1 MKDIRGTTKLCAL
14 LGNPT
19 QHSLSPMIHNNLAS
33 LTKTDVAYTTFSVEK
48 EAVEMAVKGAFA
60 LGIVGMNVTVPYKQ
74 EVMRYL
80 VGTDPLA
87 EAIGAVNTLVRKQDG
102 YYGYN
107 TDILG
112 FLRELEVNNFKLENR
127 DVVILG
133 AGGVARAIAFACARE
148 GANRIY
154 ILNRSFDKAR
164 VLAYDLDAY
173 FGFLKGD
180 KIIPMSLCQ
189 SEEVEAKDFL
199 LVQTTDIGMHPNVDA
214 IILEES
220 KLYDEAAFGFDVIYN
235 PYNTCFM
242 NKLKSKG
249 KRAVNGLPMLL
260 YQGVEAYK
268 MWFEDS
274 KITKDMEKSI
284 YAKLKV
290 SFSGDESLKLEKDK
304 KEAQHYKGNLILV
317 GFMGSGKTTLGKWIS
332 KRTGRDFIDT
342 DKEVE
347 IEAGKTIKEIFE
359 DGGEE
364 SFRALETMVLKK
376 LENSKNKN
384 MVISVGGGTPL
395 RPENR
400 AILKKIGTVI
410 YLRASGDE
418 LMRRLRYDERRPLLQ
433 GKNGDARQELINHM
447 LKAREPMYLA
457 SANLVVRTDGVYFP
471 RIYQIINKRIKSGKV
486 NNNPRF
492 NKKKVK
498 PKAKQENNQQV
509 DASENVKNLKRNNW
523 RKNRQNYRKE
533 KE

>member
-19 QHSLSPMIHNNLAS
+19 QHSLSPMIHNNLAL

-48 EAVEMAVKGAFA
+48 EDLEMAVKGAFA

-74 EVMRYL
+74 EVIKYL

-87 EAIGAVNTLVRKQDG
+87 EAIGAVNTLVRRQDG

-107 TDILG
+107 TDMLG
-112 FLRELEVNNFKLENR
+112 FLRELEANNFKLENR

-148 GANRIY
+148 GASRIY
-154 ILNRSFDKAR
+154 ILNRSLDKAR
-164 VLAYDLDAY
+164 ALAYDLDTY
-173 FGFLKGD
+173 FGFIQAS
-180 KIIPMSLCQ
+180 KIIPMSLCK

-220 KLYDEAAFGFDVIYN
+220 KLYDNAAFGFDVIYN

-268 MWFEDS
+268 MWFKDN
-274 KITKDMEKSI
+274 KITTDMEKSI
-284 YAKLKV
+284 YTKLKA
-290 SFSGDESLKLEKDK
+290 SFNDSEVNKLDK
-304 KEAQHYKGNLILV
+304 YNRETQHCKGNLILV

-359 DGGEE
+359 TDGEE
-364 SFRALETMVLKK
+364 GFRKLETMVLKK

-395 RPENR
+395 KPENR

-410 YLRASGDE
+410 YLRASSDE

-433 GKNGDARQELINHM
+433 GKNGDDRQELISHM
-447 LKAREPMYLA
+447 LKIREPMYIA
-457 SANLVVRTDGVYFP
+457 SANLIVKTDGVYFP

-486 NNNPRF
+486 NNNPKF
-492 NKKKVK
+492 NKRKSK
-498 PKAKQENNQQV
+498 PKVRQENNQQV
-509 DASENVKNLKRNNW
+509 NAGEKVNSLKRNNW
-523 RKNRQNYRKE
+523 RRNRQNYRKD